1 MFLCPV
7 DFLCLVYKLPFDIL
21 LIVHFGIHLQKSLH
35 KVKKEQKEDKQTQAL
50 EKSVF
55 VA

>member
-21 LIVHFGIHLQKSLH
+21 LIVHFGIHLQK
-35 KVKKEQKEDKQTQAL
+35 VKKEQKEDKQTQAL